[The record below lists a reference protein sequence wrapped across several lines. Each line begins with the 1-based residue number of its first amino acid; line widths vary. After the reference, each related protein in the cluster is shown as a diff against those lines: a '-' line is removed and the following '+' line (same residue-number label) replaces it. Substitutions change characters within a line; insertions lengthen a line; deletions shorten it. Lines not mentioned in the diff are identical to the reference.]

1 MLSHLLLV
9 TALTAFPSRN
19 VHGSLEQQ
27 GPIEVLNLWGSWEEM
42 GYAHGYLLAPRI
54 KLVYETYMVELAG
67 GVSNIE
73 ALRLFYIQ
81 HFQTPPRFSAYA
93 AGGIAGMADSV
104 DLYSDVFGRE
114 LDTLDVLVAS
124 AVQDFSGATPL
135 GDLLCSSVSSW
146 GEATA
151 SEPELAGAP
160 AMSRNLDFFVD
171 SAANVFDAQLLVTL
185 DPDSGQDFVSIGFS
199 GYLGTLSGMNESGV
213 CAALNMGDHKGITTW
228 KPDFVPI
235 TMALAM
241 GLCDEDFDG
250 SGDHDAGD
258 MVAALTEYNR
268 SSSYIIHVLA
278 DPDLAWQG
286 DTGLVVEVN
295 NSAGHAVRTA
305 GDEPPIA
312 PDHMAATNHHRKL
325 YSPSPGWRYPLLVD
339 SMAADPDMTLDRFW
353 GLMGEVGFQPA
364 PGTGGTIQTMI
375 FAPQQRRI
383 GLAFSTDDAA
393 SWEQDPWWLDWDD
406 LFPNHDPQSAD
417 PHQPQSPGLRIRPN
431 PATGT
436 VTVAAPG
443 PGWLGVYDLCGRRVS
458 PPLIGTSGDSREL
471 DVSALSP
478 GVYLV
483 VHRGEAGMRTARMVV
498 AGGGR

>member
-1 MLSHLLLV
+1 MLAQILLLTV
-9 TALTAFPSRN
+9 LTMFPSGE
-19 VHGSLEQQ
+19 VQGSLEQQ

-81 HFQTPPRFSAYA
+81 HFQTPSRFSSYA

-151 SEPELAGAP
+151 SEPELAGSP

-171 SAANVFDAQLLVTL
+171 SAANVLDAQLLVTL

-228 KPDFVPI
+228 EPDFVPI

-250 SGDHDAGD
+250 SGSHDAGD
-258 MVAALTEYNR
+258 LVAALTEYNR
-268 SSSYIIHVLA
+268 SSSYIIHVVA
-278 DPDLAWQG
+278 DPELAWQG

-295 NSAGHAVRTA
+295 NSVGHALRSA
-305 GDEPPIA
+305 GDEPAIA

-339 SMAADPDMTLDRFW
+339 SMAADPDMTLGRFW
-353 GLMGEVGFQPA
+353 SLMGEVGFP
-364 PGTGGTIQTMI
+364 PTPNSGGTIQTMI

-383 GLAFSTDDAA
+383 GLAFSTDEAA
-393 SWEQDPWWLDWDD
+393 SWEQDPYWLDWDD

-417 PHQPQSPGLRIRPN
+417 PDRPQSPGLSIRPN

-436 VTVAAPG
+436 VAVAVPG
-443 PGWLGVYDLCGRRVS
+443 PGALEVYDLCGRRVS
-458 PPLIGTSGDSREL
+458 PPLIGAAGCSREL

-478 GVYLV
+478 GVYLM
-483 VHRGEAGMRTARMVV
+483 VHRGEAGVRTARMVV
-498 AGGGR
+498 AAGGR